1 MINFSFLF
9 FLQSNEL
16 TTGVSIDPQYYPQ
29 IIGSKG
35 KKLEEVRSKFHNIQ
49 ITFPDGNSK
58 SDKVI
63 LHGDKDD
70 VEKCSKFLQQKIKD
84 FYSIEIEI
92 SKRLY
97 PLLIGKGGS
106 NIQRLREQMP
116 DVRIEIPILDD
127 KKESVNLRLSGKKI
141 DIDKSRKIL
150 DENIQQL
157 NISIE
162 NSIEQYITIDSKWH
176 NRFFQNKRKLLN
188 ELQQQDGDMLIKLPE
203 RNTNSDQVL
212 LRGPKQ
218 TIELVQKRLEELIH
232 TWENTITKEI
242 SIPHRHYGYLL
253 AQGGSY
259 IQPIQKE
266 YNVQIKFPP
275 RNNEQDTSNDDC
287 VRIIGRS
294 DDIEKAINAL
304 EKMIPFETTLDIP
317 HEAHDVL
324 VGKNGKQLEIL
335 MEKYPDVQVTFPSLN
350 STSNIIYLK
359 GQLDQ
364 VEGLKKD
371 LLESYKK
378 YQSDKQARSYELR
391 FTIKPEY
398 RSLIIGIRRR
408 TLINLKQ
415 KYDVNIQISNN
426 QTPLSAVVPTPNDQI
441 QQQQQQQ
448 QQQHDDDHQETPQ
461 DENHTLSTETSS
473 LLLNDIEIL
482 ITGYET
488 NAIKCRD
495 EILKLIQ
502 EFESKITMEIDI
514 DHRIHAR
521 IIGTGGQKLQQ
532 IMKEYDVE
540 IKFPTN
546 NKNNHVHVIG
556 TNQEKI
562 DACIDHL
569 LILEED
575 FLQDLPHKQQINS
588 QLQNDSTFEQ
598 PLLNIQ
604 HQQQEV
610 PLSNRLNNTKSTKNN
625 TKQQRQAPFQVK
637 NAPWTLTDQN
647 GFENQREKIRNGH
660 NKSPKKGSN
669 APNRNDLGNH
679 FIFCETRSKR
689 SVEVYKGKNLDPLPP
704 PPPQTLP
711 WKRNR
716 HRESDPSQTVTD
728 ILKATYHRP

>member
-1 MINFSFLF
+1 
-9 FLQSNEL
+9 
-16 TTGVSIDPQYYPQ
+16 
-29 IIGSKG
+29 
-35 KKLEEVRSKFHNIQ
+35 
-49 ITFPDGNSK
+49 
-58 SDKVI
+58 
-63 LHGDKDD
+63 
-70 VEKCSKFLQQKIKD
+70 
-84 FYSIEIEI
+84 
-92 SKRLY
+92 
-97 PLLIGKGGS
+97 
-106 NIQRLREQMP
+106 MP
-116 DVRIEIPILDD
+116 DVRVEIPTLDD
-127 KKESVNLRLSGKKI
+127 KKESVNLRLSGKKT
-141 DIDKSRKIL
+141 DIDKSRKII
-150 DENIQQL
+150 DENIAQL

-188 ELQQQDGDMLIKLPE
+188 ELQQQYGEMLIKLPE

-218 TIELVQKRLEELIH
+218 TIERVQKRLEELIN
-232 TWENTITKEI
+232 TWENTITKEM

-275 RNNEQDTSNDDC
+275 RNNEQDSSNDDR
-287 VRIIGRS
+287 VRITGRS

-304 EKMIPFETTLDIP
+304 EKMIPFETILDIP
-317 HEAHDVL
+317 YEAHGSL
-324 VGKNGKQLEIL
+324 VGKNGNQLDTL
-335 MEKYPDVQVTFPSLN
+335 MEKYPDVQVTFPPLN

-359 GQLDQ
+359 GQSDQ

-371 LLESYKK
+371 LLECYEK

-398 RSLIIGIRRR
+398 RSLITGFRRR
-408 TLINLKQ
+408 TLNNLKQ

-426 QTPLSAVVPTPNDQI
+426 QTPSSAVVPTPNDQT
-441 QQQQQQQ
+441 QQ
-448 QQQHDDDHQETPQ
+448 QQQHDDHQEIPQ
-461 DENHTLSTETSS
+461 EENPRLSTESS
-473 LLLNDIEIL
+473 LLLNDIEVL
-482 ITGYET
+482 ITGYEN
-488 NAIKCRD
+488 NAISCRD

-540 IKFPTN
+540 IKFPSN
-546 NKNNHVHVIG
+546 NKSNQVHVIG

-588 QLQNDSTFEQ
+588 QIQNDSTFEQ
-598 PLLNIQ
+598 PLLN
-604 HQQQEV
+604 QQQEV
-610 PLSNRLNNTKSTKNN
+610 PSSSRLNNNKSIKNN

-637 NAPWTLTDQN
+637 NAPWTSTEQN
-647 GFENQREKIRNGH
+647 GFENQREKMKNGH

-669 APNRNDLGNH
+669 APNQNDLGNH
-679 FIFCETRSKR
+679 FSFNI
-689 SVEVYKGKNLDPLPP
+689 P
-704 PPPQTLP
+704 
-711 WKRNR
+711 
-716 HRESDPSQTVTD
+716 
-728 ILKATYHRP
+728 